1 MRILHTS
8 DFHIGKRL
16 YSCERRE
23 EQQAVLKELSD
34 VCRRENI
41 DVVLVAGDLF
51 DNFNPSVASM
61 SLLYDSLCDIADGGK
76 RPVILIATILWVK
89 YSSSSFEP
97 TVTTSPTSSSS
108 NSAFFE
114 KTRSPRCKVSA
125 MLSLVTAYPFAPER
139 RLKATKP
146 TEITVIIAR
155 ILNKTL
161 PTFGFT
167 LSFFMQPC
175 R

>member
-1 MRILHTS
+1 MEKYPSSGTLYHILPTILS
-8 DFHIGKRL
+8 AGVGIGSSSGLLSPRVVT
-16 YSCERRE
+16 
-23 EQQAVLKELSD
+23 VLLS
-34 VCRRENI
+34 
-41 DVVLVAGDLF
+41 L
-51 DNFNPSVASM
+51 S
-61 SLLYDSLCDIADGGK
+61 
-76 RPVILIATILWVK
+76 IATILWVK

-97 TVTTSPTSSSS
+97 TVTTSPTSSSA